1 MAKIYWCLIAWHI
14 DTYVQVKHV
23 TLCTLMQGEITI
35 TQEGQKFANVGRLL
49 SISLGG
55 LLYIVAIHLVLIYE
69 PWYLHVWKSLIFDK
83 EQWSLWLPN
92 HVIMPKQWF
101 KCVAL
106 FDIGNG
112 EVLVKL
118 ADVCS
123 WRAPKSRGET
133 KLKVPQSQVAESRFG
148 STLPASNSRKG

>member
-1 MAKIYWCLIAWHI
+1 
-14 DTYVQVKHV
+14 
-23 TLCTLMQGEITI
+23 
-35 TQEGQKFANVGRLL
+35 VGRLL

-123 WRAPKSRGET
+123 SWAFYSPHS
-133 KLKVPQSQVAESRFG
+133 SSW
-148 STLPASNSRKG
+148 N